1 MQNCFNNDL
10 LFSILII
17 LLLGIVLQYHSK
29 KDKISCNDL
38 TWTREFPF
46 QTPM

>member
-29 KDKISCNDL
+29 KD
-38 TWTREFPF
+38 
-46 QTPM
+46 

>member
-17 LLLGIVLQYHSK
+17 LLLEIVLQYHSK
-29 KDKISCNDL
+29 KD
-38 TWTREFPF
+38 
-46 QTPM
+46 

>member
-1 MQNCFNNDL
+1 MQNCFNNDF

-29 KDKISCNDL
+29 KD
-38 TWTREFPF
+38 
-46 QTPM
+46 